1 MTNLTAILALI
12 DAVLCCG
19 LAVAVLRLRPLSW
32 SQWSFIGGMLAL
44 GAESALNALTIR
56 AASPEEIVRWQ
67 QARLLAAAFLP
78 GFWLVFSLCYSRGNY
93 REFLHRWRATW
104 IGAFV
109 IPVGIALGFGD
120 QAITGAVRLAAAS
133 SWTFMM
139 GWSGKALNLA
149 GLLGAVLILMNLE
162 RTFRASVGT
171 MRWRIKYL
179 MLGLAVLFGTKIYI
193 TSQALLYS
201 AIQLPLV
208 TVSAAASFVACSLIG
223 LSLFRSRLTAVD
235 IYPSHAVLRH
245 SMTAL
250 VAGSYLLLVGLL
262 AKAVAV
268 LGGSAS
274 LPIEALLVM
283 IGLVGTTMLV
293 LSDRLRQKTRRF
305 VSRHFRRP
313 LYDYRKVW
321 LAFTGRT
328 TSLMDETDFCR
339 AVAKLVAENFEVLS
353 ATVWLVD
360 QDKDKL
366 AFAAS
371 TALSESNASDLAHS
385 LGNIHEMIQAMRA
398 HPHPVDIDLA
408 REKWV
413 ETLKQCNPE
422 YFNKGGGRVCVPLVS
437 GGEVIGL
444 ITLGDRVSGASFS
457 MEDLDLLKCIGDQV
471 AASLRN
477 IKLSQ
482 RLVQAKEME
491 AFQTMSAF
499 FVHDLKNTAS
509 TLSLM
514 LQNMSRHFQDPAFQ
528 EDAVR
533 GLSKSVTHLNNLIH
547 ELTLL
552 RQGLEIKSLDSDLNQ
567 VVTAALAGLDGT
579 ADSPF
584 VKNLSPL
591 PRILLDPAQIQK
603 VVTNLVINAK
613 EAAAPHGEIRVET
626 ARRNGWVVLSVAD
639 NGCGMSPEFI
649 RRSLFRP
656 FQSTKKKGLGIGM
669 FHSKMIVDAHRG
681 RIEVESEKGK
691 GTTFRVWLP
700 VPNSNP

>member
-1 MTNLTAILALI
+1 
-12 DAVLCCG
+12 
-19 LAVAVLRLRPLSW
+19 
-32 SQWSFIGGMLAL
+32 
-44 GAESALNALTIR
+44 
-56 AASPEEIVRWQ
+56 
-67 QARLLAAAFLP
+67 
-78 GFWLVFSLCYSRGNY
+78 
-93 REFLHRWRATW
+93 
-104 IGAFV
+104 
-109 IPVGIALGFGD
+109 
-120 QAITGAVRLAAAS
+120 
-133 SWTFMM
+133 
-139 GWSGKALNLA
+139 
-149 GLLGAVLILMNLE
+149 
-162 RTFRASVGT
+162 
-171 MRWRIKYL
+171 
-179 MLGLAVLFGTKIYI
+179 VLFGTKIYV

-208 TVSAAASFVACSLIG
+208 TVSAAASFVTCSLIA
-223 LSLFRSRLTAVD
+223 LSLFRSRLSEVD

-250 VAGSYLLLVGLL
+250 LAGSYLLLVGLL

-268 LGGSAS
+268 LGGNAS

-283 IGLVGTTMLV
+283 IGLVGTTVLV

-321 LAFTGRT
+321 LTFTGRT
-328 TSLMDETDFCR
+328 TSLMEETDFCR

-353 ATVWLVD
+353 ATVWFVD
-360 QDKDKL
+360 QDKGKL

-371 TALSESNASDLAHS
+371 TALSETDASDLANS
-385 LGNIHEMIQAMRA
+385 LDSIHEMIQAMRA
-398 HPHPVDIDLA
+398 HPHPVDLDLA
-408 REKWV
+408 RESWV
-413 ETLKQCNPE
+413 ETLKRCNPE
-422 YFNKGGGRVCVPLVS
+422 YFHKGGGRVCVPLVS

-482 RLVQAKEME
+482 RLVEAKEME

-533 GLSKSVTHLNNLIH
+533 GLSKSVTHLNTLIS

-552 RQGLEIKSLDSDLNQ
+552 RQGLDIKPLDSDLNQ
-567 VVTAALAGLDGT
+567 VVAAALVGLDGT
-579 ADSPF
+579 ADF
-584 VKNLSPL
+584 ALVKNLSPL
-591 PRILLDPAQIQK
+591 PRIPLDPAQMQK
-603 VVTNLVINAK
+603 VVTNLIINAK
-613 EAAAPHGEIRVET
+613 EAATPHGEIRVET
-626 ARRNGWVVLSVAD
+626 SRRNGWVILSVAD

-700 VPNSNP
+700 VPNSNA

>member
-1 MTNLTAILALI
+1 MTNLTAIIAFI
-12 DAVLCCG
+12 DALLCCG

-32 SQWSFIGGMLAL
+32 SQWSFIGGMLTL
-44 GAESALNALTIR
+44 GAESALNALSVR
-56 AASPEEIVRWQ
+56 AGSPEDITYWQ
-67 QARLLAAAFLP
+67 WLRLLASAFFP

-93 REFLHRWRATW
+93 QEFLRRWRATW

-120 QAITGAVRLAAAS
+120 QAIINVVRLAPGS
-133 SWTFMM
+133 VWTLIM
-139 GWSGKALNLA
+139 GWPGKALNLV
-149 GLLGAVLILMNLE
+149 GLLSAVLILMNLE

-179 MLGLAVLFGTKIYI
+179 MLGLAVLFGTRIYI

-208 TVSAAASFVACSLIG
+208 TVSAAAAFVACLLIA
-223 LSLFRSRLTAVD
+223 LSLFRSRLSDVD
-235 IYPSHAVLRH
+235 IYPSHAVLRY

-250 VAGSYLLLVGLL
+250 LAGSYLVLVGLL
-262 AKAVAV
+262 AKVVAV
-268 LGGSAS
+268 WGGNAS
-274 LPIEALLVM
+274 LPIEALLVLA
-283 IGLVGTTMLV
+283 GVVGVTILV
-293 LSDRLRQKTRRF
+293 LSDRVRQKTRRF

-321 LAFTGRT
+321 LTFTERT

-371 TALSESNASDLAHS
+371 TAMSETDANDLANS
-385 LGNIHEMIQAMRA
+385 LDNIHEMIQAMRA

-408 REKWV
+408 RETWV
-413 ETLKQCNPE
+413 EALKRCNPE
-422 YFNKGGGRVCVPLVS
+422 YFHKGGGRVCVPLVS

-444 ITLGDRVSGASFS
+444 ITLGDRVSGASFA

-491 AFQTMSAF
+491 AFQTMSAV

-528 EDAVR
+528 EDAAR
-533 GLSKSVTHLNNLIH
+533 GLSKSVTHLNNLID

-552 RQGLEIKSLDSDLNQ
+552 RQGLEIKPLDSDLNQ
-567 VVTAALAGLDGT
+567 IVAAALVGLDGT
-579 ADSPF
+579 ADFPF

-591 PRILLDPAQIQK
+591 PRIPLDPAQIQK

-626 ARRNGWVVLSVAD
+626 SRRNGWLILSVAD
-639 NGCGMSPEFI
+639 NGCGMSSEFI

-681 RIEVESEKGK
+681 RIEVESKKGK

-700 VPNSNP
+700 VPNSNA

>member
-1 MTNLTAILALI
+1 MTDLTAILSLI

-19 LAVAVLRLRPLSW
+19 LAAAVLRLRPLSW

-44 GAESALNALTIR
+44 GAESALNAMTIR
-56 AASPEEIVRWQ
+56 AGSLAEIVHWQ
-67 QARLLAAAFLP
+67 ERRLLAASFVP
-78 GFWLVFSLCYSRGNY
+78 GCWLIFSLCYSRGNY

-104 IGAFV
+104 ISALV
-109 IPVGIALGFGD
+109 IPVAIALAFGN
-120 QAITGAVRLAAAS
+120 QAISGVVRVAAGS
-133 SWTFMM
+133 SWTLLM
-139 GWSGKALNLA
+139 GWPGKALTLA
-149 GLLGAVLILMNLE
+149 GLLGAVLVLMNLE

-179 MLGLAVLFGTKIYI
+179 MLGLAVLFGTRIYV

-208 TVSAAASFVACSLIG
+208 TVSAAGAFVTCSLIA
-223 LSLFRSRLTAVD
+223 LSLFRSRLSEVD

-250 VAGSYLLLVGLL
+250 LAGTYLLLVGLL
-262 AKAVAV
+262 AKAVAA

-274 LPIEALLVM
+274 LQIEALLVM
-283 IGLVGTTMLV
+283 IGLVGTTILV
-293 LSDRLRQKTRRF
+293 LSDRLRQKIRRF

-321 LAFTGRT
+321 LTFTGRT

-360 QDKDKL
+360 QDKDQL

-371 TALSESNASDLAHS
+371 TALSESNASELANS
-385 LGNIHEMIQAMRA
+385 LGNIHETIQAMRA

-408 REKWV
+408 RETWV
-413 ETLKQCNPE
+413 ENLKQCNPE
-422 YFNKGGGRVCVPLVS
+422 YFHKGGGRVCVPLVS

-533 GLSKSVTHLNNLIH
+533 GLSKSVSHLNGLIN

-552 RQGLEIKSLDSDLNQ
+552 RQGLELKSQDSDLNQ
-567 VVTAALAGLDGT
+567 VVMAVLAGLDGT

-591 PRILLDPAQIQK
+591 PRIPLDPAQMQK

-613 EAAAPHGEIRVET
+613 EAATPRGEIRVET

-639 NGCGMSPEFI
+639 NGCGMTPEFI

-681 RIEVESEKGK
+681 RIEVESETGK

>member
-1 MTNLTAILALI
+1 LIAI
-12 DAVLCCG
+12 
-19 LAVAVLRLRPLSW
+19 
-32 SQWSFIGGMLAL
+32 
-44 GAESALNALTIR
+44 
-56 AASPEEIVRWQ
+56 
-67 QARLLAAAFLP
+67 
-78 GFWLVFSLCYSRGNY
+78 
-93 REFLHRWRATW
+93 
-104 IGAFV
+104 
-109 IPVGIALGFGD
+109 
-120 QAITGAVRLAAAS
+120 
-133 SWTFMM
+133 
-139 GWSGKALNLA
+139 
-149 GLLGAVLILMNLE
+149 
-162 RTFRASVGT
+162 
-171 MRWRIKYL
+171 
-179 MLGLAVLFGTKIYI
+179 
-193 TSQALLYS
+193 
-201 AIQLPLV
+201 
-208 TVSAAASFVACSLIG
+208 
-223 LSLFRSRLTAVD
+223 SLFRSRLSDVD

-245 SMTAL
+245 SLTAL
-250 VAGSYLLLVGLL
+250 LVGSYLLLVGIL

-268 LGGSAS
+268 LGGNVS

-321 LAFTGRT
+321 LTFTGRT

-353 ATVWLVD
+353 STIWLVD
-360 QDKDKL
+360 QEKDKL

-371 TALSESNASDLAHS
+371 TALSESSACNLANS
-385 LGNIHEMIQAMRA
+385 LENIHGLIEAIRA
-398 HPHPVDIDLA
+398 HPHPVDIDLSH
-408 REKWV
+408 ETWV
-413 ETLKQCNPE
+413 ETLKRCIPE
-422 YFNKGGGRVCVPLVS
+422 YFHQGGGRVCVPLIS

-444 ITLGDRVSGASFS
+444 ITLGDRISGASFS
-457 MEDLDLLKCIGDQV
+457 TEDMDLLRCIGDQV

-514 LQNMSRHFQDPAFQ
+514 LQNMSLHFKDPAFQ

-533 GLSKSVTHLNNLIH
+533 GLSKSVTHLNNLIN
-547 ELTLL
+547 ELTVL
-552 RQGLEIKSLDSDLNQ
+552 RQGLEFKPLDADLNQ
-567 VVTAALAGLDGT
+567 VVAAALVGLDGT
-579 ADSPF
+579 ADLPL

-591 PRILLDPAQIQK
+591 PRIPLDPAQMQK
-603 VVTNLVINAK
+603 VVTNLIINAK
-613 EAAAPHGEIRVET
+613 EAAASGGEIRVET
-626 ARRNGWVVLSVAD
+626 LRRNGWVILSVAD

-700 VPNSNP
+700 VPNLNA

>member
-1 MTNLTAILALI
+1 
-12 DAVLCCG
+12 
-19 LAVAVLRLRPLSW
+19 
-32 SQWSFIGGMLAL
+32 
-44 GAESALNALTIR
+44 
-56 AASPEEIVRWQ
+56 
-67 QARLLAAAFLP
+67 
-78 GFWLVFSLCYSRGNY
+78 
-93 REFLHRWRATW
+93 
-104 IGAFV
+104 
-109 IPVGIALGFGD
+109 
-120 QAITGAVRLAAAS
+120 
-133 SWTFMM
+133 
-139 GWSGKALNLA
+139 
-149 GLLGAVLILMNLE
+149 
-162 RTFRASVGT
+162 
-171 MRWRIKYL
+171 
-179 MLGLAVLFGTKIYI
+179 
-193 TSQALLYS
+193 
-201 AIQLPLV
+201 
-208 TVSAAASFVACSLIG
+208 
-223 LSLFRSRLTAVD
+223 VD

-250 VAGSYLLLVGLL
+250 LAGSYLLLVGLL

-268 LGGSAS
+268 LGGNAS

-283 IGLVGTTMLV
+283 IGLVGTTVLV
-293 LSDRLRQKTRRF
+293 LSDRVRQKTRRF

-321 LAFTGRT
+321 LTFTGRT
-328 TSLMDETDFCR
+328 SSLMDETDFCR
-339 AVAKLVAENFEVLS
+339 AVAKLVADNFEVLS

-360 QDKDKL
+360 QDKDRL

-371 TALSESNASDLAHS
+371 TAMSETDASDLAHS
-385 LGNIHEMIQAMRA
+385 LDNIHEMVQAMRV

-408 REKWV
+408 REAWV
-413 ETLKQCNPE
+413 EALKRCNPE

-457 MEDLDLLKCIGDQV
+457 IEDLDLLKCIGDQV

-528 EDAVR
+528 QDAVR
-533 GLSKSVTHLNNLIH
+533 GLSKSVTHLNTLIN
-547 ELTLL
+547 ELTVL
-552 RQGLEIKSLDSDLNQ
+552 RQGLDIKPLDSDLNQ
-567 VVTAALAGLDGT
+567 VVAAALVGLDAT
-579 ADSPF
+579 SDFPM

-591 PRILLDPAQIQK
+591 PRIPLDPAQIQK

-613 EAAAPHGEIRVET
+613 EAGTPKGEIRVET
-626 ARRNGWVVLSVAD
+626 VRRNGWVILSVVAD
-639 NGCGMSPEFI
+639 SFNKKTEFI
-649 RRSLFRP
+649 QRSLFRP